1 MQLPMTGLSAELPR
15 IPSTDVAH
23 EIVKYEPGRI
33 AWAKLVDDS
42 PTGLKIVHVGTVEGK
57 PAWADG
63 FMLEIAEVP
72 ERLKALKKYAERA
85 ETPDGKPRIFD
96 PLVPEITPQHVAV
109 RPLATIV
116 GEKEGRQ
123 QFRKA
128 DVTYLAGDERE
139 ITIQTKYIDYS
150 LSRHPDAQFVMHLST
165 MPLVVRVKGK
175 SLGVI
180 MPITT
185 SNEIMLQVRD
195 FLRVEVPVEPP
206 PRPPVEPVKITREQI
221 WEMDYNHTLDDLKA
235 MARERGLSPSGTKH
249 EIIRRLLTP
258 PVA

>member
-1 MQLPMTGLSAELPR
+1 MQLPMTGLSVGLPC

-23 EIVKYEPGRI
+23 EIVKYAPGRI

-72 ERLKALKKYAERA
+72 ERLRALKKYAERA

-96 PLVPEITPQHVAV
+96 SLVPEITPQHVAV
-109 RPLATIV
+109 RPFATIV
-116 GEKEGRQ
+116 AEKESRK

-139 ITIQTKYIDYS
+139 ITIQTKYIDYF
-150 LSRHPDAQFVMHLST
+150 LARYPDAQFIMST
-165 MPLVVRVKGK
+165 PSTPLVVKAKGK
-175 SLGVI
+175 TIGVI
-180 MPITT
+180 MPIET
-185 SNEIMLQVRD
+185 STEIMLQVRD
-195 FLRVEVPVEPP
+195 FLRVGAPVEPP
-206 PRPPVEPVKITREQI
+206 PRPPVEPVKIAREQI
-221 WEMDYNHTLDDLKA
+221 WEMDYNHTLDELKK
-235 MARERGLSPSGTKH
+235 MAREKGVSPSGTKH
-249 EIIRRLLTP
+249 AIISRLLT
-258 PVA
+258 VA